1 MNIIIKGELKI
12 ETQSG
17 LKISAQIIELLKL
30 IEQTG
35 SLNTAVKEL
44 GVSYS
49 HAWNSFYKINCQL
62 NEPLIIT
69 QRGGIGGGVAAL
81 TESGK
86 KLLQQY
92 EKLKIDFH
100 HFLNEHMVELAVNTK
115 PHSK

>member
-1 MNIIIKGELKI
+1 MNIIIREELKI
-12 ETQSG
+12 ETESG
-17 LKISAQIIELLKL
+17 LKISTQVMELLKL

-49 HAWNSFYKINCQL
+49 HAWNTFYKINCQL

-69 QRGGIGGGVAAL
+69 QRGGVGGGVAFL

-86 KLLQQY
+86 RLLRYYEQLKEEFQY
-92 EKLKIDFH
+92 
-100 HFLNEHMVELAVNTK
+100 FLNEHTIDLAVK
-115 PHSK
+115 KSA